1 MKESVK
7 ENLSVMCN
15 IATRVSTLILL
26 VNVVLFKVVFKAD
39 IAMSMDD
46 ILAILLIGLF
56 SGIMNY
62 PLLALRSVGKV
73 VMLILHCLYFIFIN
87 AMVLLFGIHQHW
99 FNFHS
104 VASFAV
110 MEGMIIFIYVIV
122 TVLSFSLD
130 YREATAINKML
141 DSRKNRQ
148 E

>member
-7 ENLSVMCN
+7 ENLSVVCN

-26 VNVVLFKVVFKAD
+26 VNVVLFKVVFKTD
-39 IAMSMDD
+39 MVMSMDD

-73 VMLILHCLYFIFIN
+73 VMLILRSLYFIFIN
-87 AMVLLFGIHQHW
+87 AMVLLFGIHLHW

-141 DSRKNRQ
+141 NNRKHRQ